1 MYRKTQSKYI
11 QSPKAVTQSFEKI
24 WIVLYVSMMIA
35 FTLHILIFNF
45 IIQIKEL
52 FDRSYIYSFLRT
64 QIKQVLEVFFS
75 FVLDFY
81 LEIDYNTDYE

>member
-1 MYRKTQSKYI
+1 
-11 QSPKAVTQSFEKI
+11 
-24 WIVLYVSMMIA
+24 MMIA

-75 FVLDFY
+75 SVLDFY

>member
-1 MYRKTQSKYI
+1 MHRKTQSKYI
-11 QSPKAVTQSFEKI
+11 QSPKVETQSFGKI

>member
-1 MYRKTQSKYI
+1 MHRKTKSKYI
-11 QSPKAVTQSFEKI
+11 QSPKVETQSFGKI